1 MHSRPPFLGKQ
12 GVLLVVE
19 VLKVSMPTNFDG
31 LDTGDVKDEDL
42 EIQKA
47 TDEIMDILTG
57 MANLMCRSRETDRLT
72 RTSLR

>member
-1 MHSRPPFLGKQ
+1 
-12 GVLLVVE
+12 
-19 VLKVSMPTNFDG
+19 MPTNFDG

-57 MANLMCRSRETDRLT
+57 MANLMCR
-72 RTSLR
+72 